1 MRLPVRL
8 SAFFSDPGVV
18 PLDEALLWVASL
30 RPGATVDVGENLAL
44 LDTWAETTSSSDVEG
59 LRVLVYDRLGFRG
72 DIDHY
77 HQPANSYL
85 DDVLRRRQG
94 MPITLAAVL
103 LSLGRR
109 IGVELAPIGA
119 PGHFLV

>member
-30 RPGATVDVGENLAL
+30 RPGASVDIGEHLRL
-44 LDTWAETTSSSDVEG
+44 LDTWAETAPSSDVEG

-72 DIDHY
+72 DDTDVRAT
-77 HQPANSYL
+77 ANDTRTRARAST
-85 DDVLRRRQG
+85 VSK
-94 MPITLAAVL
+94 VK
-103 LSLGRR
+103 
-109 IGVELAPIGA
+109 
-119 PGHFLV
+119 